1 MGIRCTGIRMV
12 PTRAAGYP
20 HRTDGDERGLR
31 EAEAELVDMV
41 LKEDRKARPKWA
53 REEDD
58 LCKFVK
64 INDQGSIE
72 LISAIGKVVRF
83 KNRESVKNVLEFVE
97 KLFDEMQ
104 ESDNE
109 NQN

>member
-1 MGIRCTGIRMV
+1 MGIRCTGIRLV

-20 HRTDGDERGLR
+20 HRADGGENALR
-31 EAEAELVDMV
+31 ETEAELVDMV
-41 LKEDRKARPKWA
+41 LKEDRQVRPRWA

-64 INDQGSIE
+64 INSQGSVE

-104 ESDNE
+104 EGDNE

>member
-1 MGIRCTGIRMV
+1 MSIHCTGIRLV

-20 HRTDGDERGLR
+20 HRTDGDERRLR

-41 LKEDRKARPKWA
+41 LKEDRQDRPRWA

-72 LISAIGKVVRF
+72 LISAIGKAVCF

-104 ESDNE
+104 EGDNE

>member
-1 MGIRCTGIRMV
+1 MSIRCTGIRLV
-12 PTRAAGYP
+12 PTRAAGCP
-20 HRTDGDERGLR
+20 HQADGDEKVMR

-41 LKEDRKARPKWA
+41 LKEDRQARPKWA

-64 INDQGSIE
+64 INSQGSVE

-104 ESDNE
+104 EGDNDY
-109 NQN
+109 QN

>member
-1 MGIRCTGIRMV
+1 MSIRCTGIRLV
-12 PTRAAGYP
+12 PTRAAGCP
-20 HRTDGDERGLR
+20 HQADGDEKVLR
-31 EAEAELVDMV
+31 EAEAELVGMV
-41 LKEDRKARPKWA
+41 LKEDRQARPKWA

-64 INDQGSIE
+64 INSQGSVE

-104 ESDNE
+104 EGDNDY
-109 NQN
+109 QN

>member
-1 MGIRCTGIRMV
+1 MSIHCMGIRLV

-20 HRTDGDERGLR
+20 HRADGNEKVLR
-31 EAEAELVDMV
+31 EAETELVDMV
-41 LKEDRKARPKWA
+41 LKEDRQARPKWA
-53 REEDD
+53 REEDE

-64 INDQGSIE
+64 IDDQGSIE
-72 LISAIGKVVRF
+72 LISAIGKGVRF
-83 KNRESVKNVLEFVE
+83 RNRESVKNVLEFVE

-104 ESDNE
+104 EGDNE